1 MNMHYQKLMKFGSD
15 TTEKTEKEEMELT
28 DSYMQL
34 GHVMDIHPFVII
46 CIHCKSI
53 LLQITHHINGTAQK
67 YSLFILAGKYLQIL
81 DIFYGLLLH
90 NKADQCHHN
99 KTAHVL

>member
-1 MNMHYQKLMKFGSD
+1 MKFSSD
-15 TTEKTEKEEMELT
+15 TTEKNRNGR
-28 DSYMQL
+28 DGAHRFSHAAWARH
-34 GHVMDIHPFVII
+34 GDPFVII
-46 CIHCKSI
+46 CIRCKSI

-90 NKADQCHHN
+90 NKADQCHHH